1 MLIGDCFF
9 MANDCRNILFASHTD
24 RQRVAAL
31 SESFL
36 KDEFFNSVIQQ
47 KSPDVDRDWCLK
59 HWGCRSE
66 ARHRGSTFHSGNLIV
81 LSFDTS
87 WTPPIGVYKAM
98 VTAGWDLIAYYSE
111 PGCEFCGRFSNDND
125 AYFEF
130 TDGTSA
136 DLRRHLPADIDNIF
150 EISWRMFAE
159 EFDDAI
165 ASPDEFERLLD
176 AFTQARLSP
185 EVWTPSG
192 RFPFP

>member
-1 MLIGDCFF
+1 

-24 RQRVAAL
+24 RQRVVAL

-36 KDEFFNSVIQQ
+36 KDEFFNAFIQQ
-47 KSPDVDRDWCLK
+47 KSPDIDRDWCFR
-59 HWGCRSE
+59 HWGCSAE
-66 ARHRGSTFHSGNLIV
+66 AQHRGSTFLSGNLIV
-81 LSFDTS
+81 LSFDTP

-98 VTAGWDLIAYYSE
+98 VASGWDLIAYYSE
-111 PGCEFCGRFSNDND
+111 PGCGFCGRFSNDND

-130 TDGTSA
+130 SDAASA

-150 EISWRMFAE
+150 DISWRMFAE

-165 ASPDEFERLLD
+165 SNPDEFQRLLD

-185 EVWTPSG
+185 DVWTPSG